1 MISVANHPLP
11 LSGNSGTVFDKTYFM
26 LKANI
31 RNIYRLI
38 AFLFVLIRGQ
48 VAFAQ
53 NEKPVKIGLV
63 LPLYIDSVFDA
74 NGVYK
79 GNATALPRV
88 MIPGLEFY
96 NGAMLALDDL
106 KKNWEGLEVIVV
118 DSKSSR
124 GVNQE
129 LATIQDV
136 DLIIAHFSSRNDIQT
151 LADFTREK
159 NIPLL
164 SATLPNDGGLTNHPE
179 FIMMNPTLRV
189 HIEELYQFMQKY
201 YSLGKM
207 VVVTKNGSTE
217 KMILDLLAD
226 AKRNSRGTNLNYTIV
241 QVSDSVQ
248 ATDIVPLLDSTKRNT
263 VFVGSV
269 QENFAQRLIAQL
281 SPFGKKYNL
290 SMIGMPTWDG
300 LKNLQRSEFKD
311 IELVHSTPYYFQP
324 NDSTINRLTE
334 IFKEKYAGRP
344 SDMVWKGYEAMYHF
358 GVLLIK
364 HKGDLVRNLSDS
376 DAKVFHEFQFKPY
389 FTDKSRN
396 EPDYIE
402 NRKLYFIRRINGVIR
417 QVN

>member
-1 MISVANHPLP
+1 
-11 LSGNSGTVFDKTYFM
+11 M
-26 LKANI
+26 LKAFIPNVRRI
-31 RNIYRLI
+31 I
-38 AFLFVLIRGQ
+38 ALLFVLIAGHN
-48 VAFAQ
+48 AIAQ
-53 NEKPVKIGLV
+53 NEKPVKVGLV
-63 LPLYIDSVFDA
+63 LPLYIDSVYDA

-79 GNATALPRV
+79 GSATALPRV

-118 DSKSSR
+118 DSKSAR
-124 GVNQE
+124 GINEE

-136 DLIIAHFSSRNDIQT
+136 NLIIAHFSSRNDIQT

-207 VVVTKNGSTE
+207 VLVTKNGSTE
-217 KMILDLLAD
+217 KMILDMLAD
-226 AKRNSRGTNLNYTIV
+226 AKRNSRGTSLNYTIV

-248 ATDIVPLLDSTKRNT
+248 SKDILPLLDSTKRNT

-300 LKNLQRSEFKD
+300 LKNLQRPEYKD
-311 IELVHSTPYYFQP
+311 IELVHSTPYYFQT
-324 NDSTINRLTE
+324 NDSLITRLTE
-334 IFKEKYAGRP
+334 VFKEKYAGRP

-358 GVLLIK
+358 GVLLMK
-364 HKGDLVRNLSDS
+364 HKSDFMKHLSDAE
-376 DAKVFHEFQFKPY
+376 AKVFHEFQFKPY

-402 NRKLYFIRRINGVIR
+402 NRKLYFIRRVNGVIR

>member
-38 AFLFVLIRGQ
+38 AFLFVLIIGQ

-300 LKNLQRSEFKD
+300 LKNLQRPEFKD

>member
-1 MISVANHPLP
+1 
-11 LSGNSGTVFDKTYFM
+11 M
-26 LKANI
+26 LQAFIKNI
-31 RNIYRLI
+31 VRLI
-38 AFLFVLIRGQ
+38 AFLLLLIISHT
-48 VAFAQ
+48 AFAQ
-53 NEKPVKIGLV
+53 NENPVKIGLV
-63 LPLYIDSVFDA
+63 LPLYIDSVYDA

-118 DSKSSR
+118 DSKSAR
-124 GVNQE
+124 GINQE

-136 DLIIAHFSSRNDIQT
+136 NLIIAHFSSRNDIQT

-207 VVVTKNGSTE
+207 VLVTKNGSTE
-217 KMILDLLAD
+217 KMILDMLAD
-226 AKRNSRGTNLNYTIV
+226 AKRNSRGTSLNYTII
-241 QVSDSVQ
+241 QVNDSVQ
-248 ATDIVPLLDSTKRNT
+248 SKDILPLLDSTKRNT

-300 LKNLQRSEFKD
+300 LKNLQRPEFKD
-311 IELVHSTPYYFQP
+311 IELVHSTPYYFQT
-324 NDSTINRLTE
+324 NDSTIIRLTE
-334 IFKEKYAGRP
+334 TFKEKYAGRP

-358 GVLLIK
+358 GVLLMK
-364 HKGDLVRNLSDS
+364 HKSDFMKHLSDA

-389 FTDKSRN
+389 FSDKSKN

-402 NRKLYFIRRINGVIR
+402 NRKLYFIRRVNGVIR